1 MHGAGPEAR
10 SRIEAWHSGGGN
22 SYGYAVVRRLCAGG
36 ELVTGERVPVAAE
49 AEVIRRVF
57 QEFADGHSPK
67 AIAHRLNA
75 DHIPGPRG
83 ALWRDTA
90 IRGHQT
96 RGTGLL
102 NNELYIGRLVWN
114 RQRYV
119 KDPETGRR
127 VSRVNPTAEW
137 TLTQVPDLRI
147 VDDAL
152 WHRVKV
158 RQGVI
163 GADPRVKAIKAT
175 RFWEQRRQ
183 VHLLTGLLRCGCCG
197 GGFAAVGKDYLG
209 CSAAH
214 KLRTCAQRKSI
225 KREVLEQAVL
235 DLLRERLMQPD
246 AVAACPPSAP
256 MELFSVIA

>member
-1 MHGAGPEAR
+1 M
-10 SRIEAWHSGGGN
+10 
-22 SYGYAVVRRLCAGG
+22 
-36 ELVTGERVPVAAE
+36 
-49 AEVIRRVF
+49 
-57 QEFADGHSPK
+57 
-67 AIAHRLNA
+67 
-75 DHIPGPRG
+75 
-83 ALWRDTA
+83 
-90 IRGHQT
+90 
-96 RGTGLL
+96 
-102 NNELYIGRLVWN
+102 
-114 RQRYV
+114 

-127 VSRVNPTAEW
+127 VSRVNPSAEW
-137 TLTQVPDLRI
+137 KLTQVPDLRI

-158 RQGVI
+158 RQGAI

-246 AVAACPPSAP
+246 AVATFIKAYASEVNAQRGPGTSLWRPPARGCRP
-256 MELFSVIA
+256 RPCRGA